1 MQKACCLPGLQDF
14 FRKAKEVRGSA
25 HLVSFGWAPASATGV
40 HRQGPR
46 GYHAVTVEGKER
58 GVSNFLMTA
67 TVAPSSKVQHAW
79 QPLADTVVGTPD
91 IQITAPGRAF
101 GGRIRN
107 MANKL
112 FT

>member
-14 FRKAKEVRGSA
+14 FRKAKEVRGPRFVWVGTCQRDRCPPSGPSGVTCSYGRRKRA
-25 HLVSFGWAPASATGV
+25 WRFEFSHDSDSCSLVQGATC
-40 HRQGPR
+40 
-46 GYHAVTVEGKER
+46 
-58 GVSNFLMTA
+58 MA
-67 TVAPSSKVQHAW
+67 TN
-79 QPLADTVVGTPD
+79 TVVGTPD
-91 IQITAPGRAF
+91 IQITASGRAF